1 MTTGEKIKA
10 LRLRKGWTQQELAT
24 KLEFKSKTS
33 VAHIEQNRD
42 RPINIIENAAKLL
55 GTTPA
60 YLMGWERDPEK
71 KMYLFQSIDDITDE
85 QFESLISYFEELRS
99 KNEPPVV

>member
-24 KLEFKSKTS
+24 KLDFKSKTS
-33 VAHIEQNRD
+33 IAHIEQNRD
-42 RPINIIENAAKLL
+42 RPINIIENIAKLL

-71 KMYLFQSIDDITDE
+71 KLYLFQCIDDITDE
-85 QFESLISYFEELRS
+85 KFEMLLQYFEDLKS
-99 KNEPPVV
+99 TSD